1 MTVLR
6 SVSWDDEKKKRRRA
20 ALALTTVFL
29 VLPVAPEFV
38 FPVGDVESLAKKLSA
53 VATNRERLQQVR
65 QSALELIRQWSPEK
79 TTEGLIRSAVSTT
92 ARE

>member
-1 MTVLR
+1 MVVNEAMCCGCPVMASNR
-6 SVSWDDEKKKRRRA
+6 VGA
-20 ALALTTVFL
+20 ARDL

-65 QSALELIRQWSPEK
+65 QSALELIREWSPEK
-79 TTEGLIRSAVSTT
+79 TTEGLIRAIEAGV
-92 ARE
+92 ARVRGS